1 MISLISSY
9 FSHTSNVSI
18 TSWSTSSVS
27 AHTPCGHCDN
37 CTRDADSFEDKDVT
51 FEAWQ
56 LLKIVQ
62 EVTRGGGNVTLAKT
76 AELARSSGKA
86 AYTGTGDGGAGG
98 GRSGKRG
105 RKGGGGRKENVVMD
119 LDAVCGG
126 KVQLKREVCAIY
138 PFFAW
143 LIDQVSNHLRRT

>member
-1 MISLISSY
+1 M
-9 FSHTSNVSI
+9 
-18 TSWSTSSVS
+18 
-27 AHTPCGHCDN
+27 
-37 CTRDADSFEDKDVT
+37 
-51 FEAWQ
+51 
-56 LLKIVQ
+56 
-62 EVTRGGGNVTLAKT
+62 TLAKT

-138 PFFAW
+138 LFFAW
-143 LIDQVSNHLRRT
+143 LVDQVSNHLRRTLKLFSLNCFSTGTSRSNTTAQPMRLWCTSNWVNAHQCSHAFLPRKVWLP